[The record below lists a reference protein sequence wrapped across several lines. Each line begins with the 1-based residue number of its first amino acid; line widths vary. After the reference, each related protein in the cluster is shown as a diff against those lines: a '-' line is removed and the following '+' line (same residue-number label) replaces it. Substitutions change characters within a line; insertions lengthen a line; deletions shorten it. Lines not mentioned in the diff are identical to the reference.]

1 MLYQV
6 YDVIIQDHDIN
17 KLQMEMECVKCQ
29 MELFHRTVQ
38 LCCLAVHNASCPGL
52 VRGKPA
58 RDWAAMPVLSSI
70 LL

>member
-29 MELFHRTVQ
+29 MEFFHILF
-38 LCCLAVHNASCPGL
+38 AGGFIFIKFL
-52 VRGKPA
+52 VF
-58 RDWAAMPVLSSI
+58 L
-70 LL
+70 